1 MVVVVDPAG
10 QRVQSRRSTSSLY
23 KPMPHAAL
31 KPGKSLFFF
40 TQTFLSKIEKRTL
53 KKTNESNMLR
63 TVATWDWVTP
73 TSVSITLRSNTTG
86 HTVALEAGELYPASV
101 GQT

>member
-1 MVVVVDPAG
+1 
-10 QRVQSRRSTSSLY
+10 
-23 KPMPHAAL
+23 
-31 KPGKSLFFF
+31 
-40 TQTFLSKIEKRTL
+40 
-53 KKTNESNMLR
+53 MLR

-73 TSVSITLRSNTTG
+73 TSVSITLRSSTTG